1 MQVLTDNIT
10 YIPINIFTMKK
21 VFPVLLV
28 FFIALACCV
37 GSGDSSGEKII
48 GESIRKDT
56 LMNEEWKYL
65 RNEVII
71 EPGETVKA
79 PLNITEPSEGMMFFR
94 GQAKLVF
101 VLKFP
106 NGNINE
112 WTQPHTGGWN
122 GDHGLDVKD
131 TGLFEVSV
139 TNLEKKPAYLWYSIY
154 VVPEGM
160 PDEVLEEYDNGIGPE
175 DIYLILS

>member
-1 MQVLTDNIT
+1 VL
-10 YIPINIFTMKK
+10 
-21 VFPVLLV
+21 
-28 FFIALACCV
+28 FIALACCV
-37 GSGDSSGEKII
+37 GSEDSSGEKII
-48 GESIRKDT
+48 GESIREGT

-79 PLNITEPSEGMMFFR
+79 SLNITEPSKGMMFFR
-94 GQAKLVF
+94 GKAKLRF

-106 NGNINE
+106 NGNTNE

-122 GDHGLDVKD
+122 GDHGLDVED
-131 TGLFEVSV
+131 LGVLEVYV
-139 TNLEKKPAYLWYSIY
+139 TSLEKKPAYLWYTLY
-154 VVPEGM
+154 VVPGET
-160 PDEVLEEYDNGIGPE
+160 PAQVLEEYDNGIGPE